1 MAIRAKMIPVEVMLT
16 VIHTLKQC
24 YEEDKQTIPTLMFKT
39 AITTLNM
46 VEEFVKRTSAVD
58 AREVVPGKW
67 LRGYPIHCSLCGG
80 AAATE
85 YEDAN
90 RYEAWQ
96 SPYCP
101 HCGQPMEVE
110 NDRS

>member
-16 VIHTLKQC
+16 GIDTFKKC
-24 YEEDKQTIPTLMFKT
+24 YEESKMDITPSMYET
-39 AITTLNM
+39 AIHSLNL
-46 VEEFVKRTSAVD
+46 VEEFVKRTPAVD

-85 YEDAN
+85 YEDTN
-90 RYEAWQ
+90 RYEAWL
-96 SPYCP
+96 SPCCP

-110 NDRS
+110 K